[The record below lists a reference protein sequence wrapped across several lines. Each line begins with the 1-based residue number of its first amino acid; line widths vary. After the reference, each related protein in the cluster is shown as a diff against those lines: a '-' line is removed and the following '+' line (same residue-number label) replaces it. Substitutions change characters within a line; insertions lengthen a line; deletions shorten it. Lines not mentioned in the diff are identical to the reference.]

1 MDQYQELHLQLFGE
15 PRKIADKI
23 EYLIELIIRI
33 DANCIFRPGKILI
46 NGQKVI
52 LIGQSESIEKIKQKI
67 NKDGFIYS

>member
-1 MDQYQELHLQLFGE
+1 MSQCQELHLQLFGE

-23 EYLIELIIRI
+23 EYLIELIIKI
-33 DANCIFRPGKILI
+33 DASCIFKPGKILI
-46 NGQKVI
+46 NGQEVI